1 MTATATAR
9 ARVAPRPAPRPAARA
24 ATAPVRAERTTAR
37 RAPAPPALR
46 VVEAP
51 PRRFPA
57 RAVLTLAVVVVFG
70 SLLVSAMVHSVLVSG
85 QARIDDLGS
94 QIRAERR
101 ALEDDRLRLAAA
113 SSPDRLAAEAERI
126 GLVVADRQTWIRPGS
141 DAEPVVTGA
150 DDTDAPAATD
160 DPDGGARSGG
170 TDVDGRSEL
179 AGSAGADGSEVTGG
193 ESRR

>member
-1 MTATATAR
+1 MTATATV
-9 ARVAPRPAPRPAARA
+9 RVAPRPAPRPATRA
-24 ATAPVRAERTTAR
+24 ATAARTATATATASGRAASR

-57 RAVLTLAVVVVFG
+57 RAVLTVAVVVVFG
-70 SLLVSAMVHSVLVSG
+70 SLLVAAMVHSMLVSG
-85 QARIDDLGS
+85 QARIDDLGG

-113 SSPDRLAAEAERI
+113 SSPDRVAAEAERI

-141 DAEPVVTGA
+141 DAAPVVTGA
-150 DDTDAPAATD
+150 DD
-160 DPDGGARSGG
+160 
-170 TDVDGRSEL
+170 VDGSEL
-179 AGSAGADGSEVTGG
+179 AGSDGSTSTDG
-193 ESRR
+193 EARR